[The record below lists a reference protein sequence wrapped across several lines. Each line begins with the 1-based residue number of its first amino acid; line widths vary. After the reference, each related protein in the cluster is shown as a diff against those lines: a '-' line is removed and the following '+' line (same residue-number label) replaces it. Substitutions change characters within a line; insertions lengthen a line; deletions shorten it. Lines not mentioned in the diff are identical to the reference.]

1 MQSFSTGSE
10 EHVEKRLRLRVSA
23 ADMHR
28 DAYATIQSSV
38 VNIAGARGVCRG
50 ADACVSYNVA
60 RMSANGPSVRP
71 GTVQYVTVYI

>member
-1 MQSFSTGSE
+1 MSRNMYVIAVVGTYV
-10 EHVEKRLRLRVSA
+10 HV
-23 ADMHR
+23 R